1 MTTLMYLKGPDLPF
15 EELEHDRK
23 FNVAYRLTDDPNRS
37 NEMMREL
44 TTTGGSTAA
53 SAHSVLSFR
62 HKWGRTLPVDAAKSL
77 EHLQAAI
84 ELGDANAMMTLG
96 DEYAREPAST
106 SSTPTEDDFF
116 PEPPNL
122 VPPDREAALHWYR
135 KAAALDYGPARLK
148 LADFLRRGRY
158 ARECT
163 TDEVEEIKTH
173 LLATHKI
180 YEIGSMY
187 CVDKSD
193 PLCSPQD
200 VQEARKWYRQG
211 REDGWESCAKILE
224 EWGEGEREPPAPAWP
239 LRKLLL
245 VPFSIVLAI
254 AVGLSRGIY
263 TLFSRRK
270 KI

>member
-1 MTTLMYLKGPDLPF
+1 MTTLMYLRAPYIPY
-15 EELEHDRK
+15 EEQEHDRK
-23 FNVAYRLTDDPNRS
+23 FNVAYHLADDPDRS

-62 HKWGRTLPVDAAKSL
+62 HKWGRTLPVDAAKAL
-77 EHLQAAI
+77 EHLRAAI

-106 SSTPTEDDFF
+106 PAEDDFV

-122 VPPDREAALHWYR
+122 VPPDGEAALYWYR

-163 TDEVEEIKTH
+163 ADEVEEIKTN

-187 CVDKSD
+187 CVDKKD

-200 VQEARKWYRQG
+200 VEEARKWYQRG
-211 REDGWESCAKILE
+211 REDGWELCIEILE
-224 EWGEGEREPPAPAWP
+224 AWGEGERPSVTEWTPRKVLLAPFA
-239 LRKLLL
+239 
-245 VPFSIVLAI
+245 IVLAI
-254 AVGLSRGIY
+254 VVGLGRGIHRY
-263 TLFSRRK
+263 FAGRK